1 MKIRDHNLE
10 GNWNPIQVMMNVS
23 CPGEVVNLTFNVT
36 CEEGGGETRFI
47 QAGTIGEQKGKI
59 LKLSF
64 LISTFPVPL
73 RNKARTL

>member
-47 QAGTIGEQKGKI
+47 QAGTIGE
-59 LKLSF
+59 
-64 LISTFPVPL
+64 
-73 RNKARTL
+73 